1 MDAVVIIGEEKEVM
15 TRCGKAILAGL
26 GVFSLAL
33 LPLMAQQPAEKAGGP
48 VEVDDTIRVDV
59 TRVNVLFSVTDK
71 KGRFVTDLGEDDF
84 EVFAG
89 KDEQEIIQFVRDSD
103 LPLRLAVLIDTSNSI
118 RDRFRFQQEA
128 ALEFLRSVLRP
139 AVDKATVISFDTSAN
154 TVSHLTNDL
163 AALESTIRS
172 LRPGGGT
179 SLYDA
184 ILQACRDELGQD
196 QPRNEFRRALIVL
209 SDGEDTQSRSSRDQA
224 LEFAH
229 KSDVIVYAISTNIS
243 RIQTDGDK
251 VLKYFAEETG
261 GSTFFP
267 FKVEDMT
274 QSFAN
279 IANEMRHQYSILFS
293 PNPLYTDG
301 QYHSVDI
308 RIRDRKNRDL
318 YTVRARKGYYAPR
331 F

>member
-1 MDAVVIIGEEKEVM
+1 M
-15 TRCGKAILAGL
+15 RRSSKAARWPI
-26 GVFSLAL
+26 GVFCLGL
-33 LPLMAQQPAEKAGGP
+33 TLFAQQAPQQPGP
-48 VEVDDTIRVDV
+48 PVDLGDTIRVDV

-71 KGRFVTDLGEDDF
+71 KGRFVTDLEKDDF
-84 EVFAG
+84 EVLAG
-89 KDEQEIIQFVRDSD
+89 KDQQEIIEFVRDSD
-103 LPLRLAVLIDTSNSI
+103 LPLRLGILIDTSNSI

-139 AVDKATVISFDTSAN
+139 EVDKATIISFDTSAD
-154 TVSHLTNDL
+154 TVSHLTNDTRV
-163 AALESTIRS
+163 LESTIRN

-179 SLYDA
+179 ALYDA
-184 ILQACRDELGQD
+184 ITIACRDELGMD

-209 SDGEDTQSRSSRDQA
+209 SDGEDTQSRSSREQA

-229 KSDVIVYAISTNIS
+229 KSDVIIYAISTNIS

-267 FKVEDMT
+267 FKVEDMS
-274 QSFAN
+274 QSFEN

-293 PNPLYTDG
+293 PLPLFTDG
-301 QYHSVDI
+301 RYHNVDI
-308 RIRDRKNRDL
+308 RIRDRRDRGN
-318 YTVRARKGYYAPR
+318 YDVRARKGYYAPS